1 MPTSRDAALITTAG
15 RSHSLDLEERQ
26 RRYILTMAVRTACF
40 IAFLIVPGWWKVA
53 TLIAA
58 AVLPAIAVLLANNVD
73 HRPPATLPP
82 EDGADRP
89 ALPAGEVLPGTIEE
103 DER

>member
-1 MPTSRDAALITTAG
+1 MARTTDATIITDAG
-15 RSHSLDLEERQ
+15 RSQSLELEERQ
-26 RRYILTMAVRTACF
+26 KRYLITMGIRTGCF
-40 IAFLIVPGWWKVA
+40 LAFLIVPGWWKVA